1 MLIEPV
7 VLQELLARR
16 VRCSFCLHDCNAW
29 LEPRHNCRVRR
40 AEQFA
45 LAETL
50 SRGHLWHTQFGVKP
64 NDQTVKV
71 LG

>member
-16 VRCSFCLHDCNAW
+16 VHGSFCLHDSSAW
-29 LEPRHNCRVRR
+29 LEPRHNCRVGR

-45 LAETL
+45 LAEAL
-50 SRGHLWHTQFGVKP
+50 SRGICGTRSSGSNPTTKL
-64 NDQTVKV
+64 
-71 LG
+71 